1 MQQISDLNLKI
12 LLSQRLMGLVRKKHL
27 VGIAPNQTSP
37 PFAEREGF
45 FCSQTAK
52 ATLSITNPWGFSSS
66 RLFVK
71 KNTPRGCVLLFC
83 GKRGIRTPGASRH
96 AGFQDRC
103 NRPLYHLSVELRCK
117 ITTFF

>member
-12 LLSQRLMGLVRKKHL
+12 LLSQRLIGLVRKKNL

-52 ATLSITNPWGFSSS
+52 ATSSITNPWGS
-66 RLFVK
+66 RPQPFALRY
-71 KNTPRGCVLLFC
+71 NE
-83 GKRGIRTPGASRH
+83 KRHPQGASFSFLRKER
-96 AGFQDRC
+96 DSNPRC
-103 NRPLYHLSVELRCK
+103 LSARRFSRPV
-117 ITTFF
+117 

>member
-71 KNTPRGCVLLFC
+71 QKTHREGVSFCFAEREGFEPPVPLGTPVFKTGVIDHSTIF
-83 GKRGIRTPGASRH
+83 P
-96 AGFQDRC
+96 
-103 NRPLYHLSVELRCK
+103 
-117 ITTFF
+117 

>member
-12 LLSQRLMGLVRKKHL
+12 LLSQRLMGLVRKKNL

-71 KNTPRGCVLLFC
+71 QKTHREGVSFC
-83 GKRGIRTPGASRH
+83 FAEREGFTLCIPNAPAGALQMASSFG
-96 AGFQDRC
+96 AGALPNVF
-103 NRPLYHLSVELRCK
+103 YGSIH
-117 ITTFF
+117 